1 MVANVLR
8 LGTVADFNPIQI
20 RANAKINKKANAFTI
35 I

>member
-1 MVANVLR
+1 
-8 LGTVADFNPIQI
+8 VADLNTLQI